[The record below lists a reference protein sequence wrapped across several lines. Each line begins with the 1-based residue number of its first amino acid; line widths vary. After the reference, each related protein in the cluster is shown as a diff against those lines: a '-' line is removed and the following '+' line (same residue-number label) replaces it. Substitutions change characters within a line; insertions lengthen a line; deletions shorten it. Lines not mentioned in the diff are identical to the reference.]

1 MFFSCGTSQGGEL
14 QNSDQALDGIMGF
27 GQSNLSIISQLRN
40 ENVSPAVFAHC
51 LEGEGDGGGIL
62 VIGNVQAPG
71 LVYTPIIPNQ

>member
-1 MFFSCGTSQGGEL
+1 
-14 QNSDQALDGIMGF
+14 MGF

-40 ENVSPAVFAHC
+40 ENISPAVFAHC
-51 LEGEGDGGGIL
+51 LEGEGDGGIL